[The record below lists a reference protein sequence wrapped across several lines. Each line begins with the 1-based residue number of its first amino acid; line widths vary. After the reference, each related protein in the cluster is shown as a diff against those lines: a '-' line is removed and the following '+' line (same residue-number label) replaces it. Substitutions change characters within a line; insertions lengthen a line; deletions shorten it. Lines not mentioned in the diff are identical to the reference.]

1 MTDRPGRPVLAL
13 RALGLGDALTGVP
26 ALRALRRAVRPRPVI
41 LAAPAVLGSWL
52 TDLNVVDG
60 FVDTTGLADP
70 PPGRQLGAH
79 DAVDL
84 HGNGPASRD
93 LLAAGHPH
101 RLLGFA
107 LPGGT
112 GVPWRVDEHEVDR
125 WCRLVRAWGA
135 VGCRDDLRLRVPA
148 VPPARTAQGAVVV
161 HPGAASGS
169 RRWPVERWAAV
180 IRALSRDGT
189 SVLLSGGPSERDLCQ
204 QLAAAAD
211 LPASASTAGQLGL
224 PALAGLIQ
232 SARLVLCGDT
242 GVAHLA
248 TALGTPSVVLFGPV
262 SPATWGPAIDPD
274 LHTVLWH
281 GDGSGDPHGDSVDP
295 SLLRITVEQV
305 TASARAALD
314 RSSGGDRV
322 LVARAV
328 PGDSPA

>member
-1 MTDRPGRPVLAL
+1 VTHGPGRPVLAL

-52 TDLNVVDG
+52 TELGVVDG
-60 FVDTTGLADP
+60 FVDATGLEGP

-84 HGNGPASRD
+84 HGNGPASRE
-93 LLAAGHPH
+93 LLAAAHPH

-107 LPGGT
+107 LPGGV
-112 GVPWRVDEHEVDR
+112 GVPWRADEHEVDR
-125 WCRLVRAWGA
+125 WCRLVAAWGG
-135 VGCRDDLRLRVPA
+135 VGHRDDLRIRVPA
-148 VPPARTAQGAVVV
+148 VPITRTGPPAVVV

-180 IRALSRDGT
+180 VRALSQDGVP
-189 SVLLSGGPSERDLCQ
+189 VLLSGGPSERELCLR
-204 QLAAAAD
+204 LAATAG
-211 LPASASTAGQLGL
+211 LPASASTAGRLDL
-224 PALAGLIQ
+224 AALAGLIR

-248 TALGTPSVVLFGPV
+248 TAVATRSVVLFGPV
-262 SPATWGPAIDPD
+262 APAAWGPAIDRE

-281 GDGSGDPHGDSVDP
+281 GDGRGDPHGDDVDP
-295 SLLRITVEQV
+295 SLLRITVDEV
-305 TASARAALD
+305 TASARTALQRGSD
-314 RSSGGDRV
+314 GDS
-322 LVARAV
+322 LLFARAV
-328 PGDSPA
+328 PSDRPA